1 MFSLN
6 YTNIFRQKLK
16 AVKKKIQKIQDIKII
31 RTSRRSKSISLK
43 IRNGE
48 LEISC
53 PYNTS
58 EIFLK
63 NLIER
68 KKEWI
73 NKNIDRSRKNHKKID
88 QISNGFITFKG
99 LVLQL
104 IYKKSNF
111 ERITVEDNELKIF
124 YSEKSKSRQLIIEW
138 LKLQANN
145 FLRARLSFLSK
156 RISIEF
162 NSLTI
167 KSYTARWGSCNIKG
181 DIFLNWKLIMLPES
195 VIDYVLIHELAHI
208 NVPNHSSEFW
218 ELVKKKNPNYLKH
231 KRWLRD
237 NGSSFILFS

>member
-6 YTNIFRQKLK
+6 YKNIFSQKLK
-16 AVKKKIQKIQDIKII
+16 VVKKKIKIIQGIKII

-48 LEISC
+48 LEVSC

-73 NKNIDRSRKNHKKID
+73 NKNIDWSRKNQKKID
-88 QISNGFITFKG
+88 QISNGFITYKG
-99 LVLQL
+99 LVLKL
-104 IYKKSNF
+104 VYEKSNL
-111 ERITVEDNELKIF
+111 EGIAVEDNELKIF
-124 YSEKSKSRQLIIEW
+124 YSDKSKSKKLIIEW

-167 KSYTARWGSCNIKG
+167 KSYTARWGSCNIRG

-208 NVPNHSSEFW
+208 NVPNHSSKFW
-218 ELVKKKNPNYLKH
+218 ELVKKKDPHYCKN
-231 KRWLRD
+231 KRWLKD

>member
-1 MFSLN
+1 M
-6 YTNIFRQKLK
+6 
-16 AVKKKIQKIQDIKII
+16 
-31 RTSRRSKSISLK
+31 K

-48 LEISC
+48 LEVSC

-58 EIFLK
+58 EIFIK

-68 KKEWI
+68 KKVWI

-88 QISNGFITFKG
+88 QISNGFITYKG
-99 LVLQL
+99 QVLKLV
-104 IYKKSNF
+104 YEKSNF
-111 ERITVEDNELKIF
+111 EGIAVEDNELKIF
-124 YSEKSKSRQLIIEW
+124 YSDESKTKKLIIEW

-145 FLRARLSFLSK
+145 FLKERLSFLSK

-167 KSYTARWGSCNIKG
+167 KSYTARWGSCNIRG

-208 NVPNHSSEFW
+208 NVPNHSREFW
-218 ELVKKKNPNYLKH
+218 ELVKKK
-231 KRWLRD
+231 R
-237 NGSSFILFS
+237 S

>member
-6 YTNIFRQKLK
+6 YTNILRQKLK

-99 LVLQL
+99 LVLKL

-156 RISIEF
+156 RISIQF

-218 ELVKKKNPNYLKH
+218 ELVKKKDPNYYKN
-231 KRWLRD
+231 KRWLKD

>member
-1 MFSLN
+1 MFLLN

-16 AVKKKIQKIQDIKII
+16 AVKKKIQKIQDVKII
-31 RTSRRSKSISLK
+31 KTSRRSKSISLK

-156 RISIEF
+156 RINIEF

-208 NVPNHSSEFW
+208 NVPNHSSKFW
-218 ELVKKKNPNYLKH
+218 ELVKKKDPHYCKNKKWLK
-231 KRWLRD
+231 D

>member
-6 YTNIFRQKLK
+6 YTNIFSQKLK
-16 AVKKKIQKIQDIKII
+16 VVKKKRKKIQGIKII
-31 RTSRRSKSISLK
+31 WTSRRSKSISLK

-48 LEISC
+48 LEVSC

-63 NLIER
+63 TLIER

-88 QISNGFITFKG
+88 QISNGFITYKG
-99 LVLQL
+99 HVLKLV
-104 IYKKSNF
+104 YEKSNF
-111 ERITVEDNELKIF
+111 EGITVEDNELKIF
-124 YSEKSKSRQLIIEW
+124 CSDESKSKKLIVEW
-138 LKLQANN
+138 LKLQANI
-145 FLRARLSFLSK
+145 FLRARLLFLSK

-181 DIFLNWKLIMLPES
+181 EIFLNWKLIMLPET

-208 NVPNHSSEFW
+208 NVPNHSKEFW
-218 ELVKKKNPNYLKH
+218 ELVKKKDPNYCEN
-231 KRWLRD
+231 KRWLKD

>member
-6 YTNIFRQKLK
+6 YKNIFSQKTK
-16 AVKKKIQKIQDIKII
+16 VIKKKIQKIQGIKII
-31 RTSRRSKSISLK
+31 RTSRRYKSISLK
-43 IRNGE
+43 IKNGE
-48 LEISC
+48 LEVSC

-73 NKNIDRSRKNHKKID
+73 LKNIDQSRKNHKKID
-88 QISNGFITFKG
+88 QISKGFITYKG
-99 LVLQL
+99 LVLKL
-104 IYKKSNF
+104 VYEKSNF
-111 ERITVEDNELKIF
+111 EGIAVEDNELKIF
-124 YSEKSKSRQLIIEW
+124 YSDESKSKKLIIEW

-167 KSYTARWGSCNIKG
+167 KTYTARWGSCNIKG

-195 VIDYVLIHELAHI
+195 VIDYVLIHELAHV
-208 NVPNHSSEFW
+208 NVPNHSKKFW
-218 ELVKKKNPNYLKH
+218 ELVKKKDPNYCKNQQWLKN
-231 KRWLRD
+231 
-237 NGSSFILFS
+237 NGSSFILFK

>member
-6 YTNIFRQKLK
+6 HTNIFSQKLK
-16 AVKKKIQKIQDIKII
+16 TVKKKIQKIKGIKII

-48 LEISC
+48 LEVSC

-73 NKNIDRSRKNHKKID
+73 NKNIDRSRRNHKKID
-88 QISNGFITFKG
+88 QISSGFITYKG
-99 LVLQL
+99 LVLKL
-104 IYKKSNF
+104 VYEKSSF
-111 ERITVEDNELKIF
+111 EGIAVEDNELKIF
-124 YSEKSKSRQLIIEW
+124 YSDELKSKKLIIEW
-138 LKLQANN
+138 LKLKANN

-167 KSYTARWGSCNIKG
+167 KSYTARWGSCNTKG

-208 NVPNHSSEFW
+208 NVPNHSREFW
-218 ELVKKKNPNYLKH
+218 KLVKEKDPNYCKN
-231 KRWLRD
+231 KRWLKD

>member
-1 MFSLN
+1 MFLLN

-16 AVKKKIQKIQDIKII
+16 AVKKKIQKIQDVKII
-31 RTSRRSKSISLK
+31 KTSRRSKSISLK

-156 RISIEF
+156 RINIEF

-208 NVPNHSSEFW
+208 NVPNHSREFW
-218 ELVKKKNPNYLKH
+218 RIVKEKDPNYCKN
-231 KRWLRD
+231 KRWLKD

>member
-6 YTNIFRQKLK
+6 YKNIFSQKLK
-16 AVKKKIQKIQDIKII
+16 VVKKKIKIIQGIKII

-48 LEISC
+48 LEVSC

-58 EIFLK
+58 EIFIK

-68 KKEWI
+68 KKVWI

-208 NVPNHSSEFW
+208 NVPNHSREFW
-218 ELVKKKNPNYLKH
+218 KLVKKKDPNYCKN
-231 KRWLRD
+231 KRWLKD

>member
-6 YTNIFRQKLK
+6 YKNIFSQKLK
-16 AVKKKIQKIQDIKII
+16 VVKKKIKIIQGIKII

-48 LEISC
+48 LEVSC

-58 EIFLK
+58 EIFIK

-68 KKEWI
+68 KKVWI
-73 NKNIDRSRKNHKKID
+73 NKNIDRSRKNQKKID
-88 QISNGFITFKG
+88 QISNGFITYKG
-99 LVLQL
+99 LVLKL
-104 IYKKSNF
+104 VYEKSNL
-111 ERITVEDNELKIF
+111 EGIAVEDNELKIF
-124 YSEKSKSRQLIIEW
+124 YSDKSKSKKLIIEW

-167 KSYTARWGSCNIKG
+167 KSYTARWGSCNTKG

-208 NVPNHSSEFW
+208 NVPNHSREFW
-218 ELVKKKNPNYLKH
+218 KLVKEKDPNYCKN
-231 KRWLRD
+231 KRWLKD

>member
-16 AVKKKIQKIQDIKII
+16 AVKKKIQKIQDVKII
-31 RTSRRSKSISLK
+31 KTSRRSKSISLK

>member
-6 YTNIFRQKLK
+6 YKNIFSQKLK
-16 AVKKKIQKIQDIKII
+16 VVKKKIKIIQGIKII

-48 LEISC
+48 LEVSC

-58 EIFLK
+58 EIFIK

-68 KKEWI
+68 KKKWI
-73 NKNIDRSRKNHKKID
+73 NKNMDRSRKNQKKID
-88 QISNGFITFKG
+88 QISNGFITYKG
-99 LVLQL
+99 LVLKL
-104 IYKKSNF
+104 VYEKSNL
-111 ERITVEDNELKIF
+111 EGIAVEDNELKIF
-124 YSEKSKSRQLIIEW
+124 YSDKSKSKKLIIEW

-167 KSYTARWGSCNIKG
+167 KSYIARWGSCNIKG

-208 NVPNHSSEFW
+208 NVPNHSREFW
-218 ELVKKKNPNYLKH
+218 KLVKKKDPNYCKN
-231 KRWLRD
+231 KRWLKD

>member
-1 MFSLN
+1 M
-6 YTNIFRQKLK
+6 
-16 AVKKKIQKIQDIKII
+16 
-31 RTSRRSKSISLK
+31 K

-48 LEISC
+48 LEVSC

-73 NKNIDRSRKNHKKID
+73 DKNIDLSRKNHKNID
-88 QISNGFITFKG
+88 QISNGFITYKG
-99 LVLQL
+99 EVLKLV
-104 IYKKSNF
+104 YEKSNF
-111 ERITVEDNELKIF
+111 EGIAVEDNKLKIF
-124 YSEKSKSRQLIIEW
+124 YSDESKSKKLIIEW

-156 RISIEF
+156 RIRIEF

-167 KSYTARWGSCNIKG
+167 KSYTARWGSCNLKG

-208 NVPNHSSEFW
+208 NIPNHSSKFW
-218 ELVKKKNPNYLKH
+218 ELVKKKDPNYCKS
-231 KRWLRD
+231 KRWLKE
-237 NGSSFILFS
+237 NGSSFILFN

>member
-1 MFSLN
+1 MFSFN
-6 YTNIFRQKLK
+6 YTNIFSQKLK
-16 AVKKKIQKIQDIKII
+16 AVKKKIQKIQGVKII
-31 RTSRRSKSISLK
+31 RTTRRSKSISLK

-48 LEISC
+48 LEVSC

-63 NLIER
+63 NLIES

-73 NKNIDRSRKNHKKID
+73 KKNIDRSRKNHKNID
-88 QISNGFITFKG
+88 QISHGFITYKG
-99 LVLQL
+99 QVLKLV
-104 IYKKSNF
+104 YEKSNF
-111 ERITVEDNELKIF
+111 EGIAVEDNKLKIF
-124 YSEKSKSRQLIIEW
+124 YSDESKSKKLIIEW

-145 FLRARLSFLSK
+145 FLRVRLSFLSK

-167 KSYTARWGSCNIKG
+167 KSYTARWGSCNIRG

-218 ELVKKKNPNYLKH
+218 KLVKKKDPNYCKN
-231 KRWLRD
+231 KRWLKD

>member
-1 MFSLN
+1 MFLLN

-16 AVKKKIQKIQDIKII
+16 AVKKKIQKIQDVKII
-31 RTSRRSKSISLK
+31 KTSRRSKSISLK

-156 RISIEF
+156 RINIEF

-208 NVPNHSSEFW
+208 NVPNHSREFW
-218 ELVKKKNPNYLKH
+218 ELVKKKDPNYCKN
-231 KRWLRD
+231 KRWLKD

>member
-73 NKNIDRSRKNHKKID
+73 DKNIDRSRKNHKKID

-99 LVLQL
+99 LVLPL
-104 IYKKSNF
+104 IYKKSHF

-124 YSEKSKSRQLIIEW
+124 YSEKSKSRQLITEW

-218 ELVKKKNPNYLKH
+218 ELVKKKNPNYFKH
-231 KRWLRD
+231 KRWLKD

>member
-6 YTNIFRQKLK
+6 YTNIFSQKLK
-16 AVKKKIQKIQDIKII
+16 AVKKKIQKIQGIKII

-48 LEISC
+48 LEVSC

-58 EIFLK
+58 ETFLK
-63 NLIER
+63 NLIQS

-73 NKNIDRSRKNHKKID
+73 NKNIDRSRKNHKNID
-88 QISNGFITFKG
+88 QISHGFITYKG
-99 LVLQL
+99 QILKLV
-104 IYKKSNF
+104 YEKSNF
-111 ERITVEDNELKIF
+111 EGIAVEDNKLKIF
-124 YSEKSKSRQLIIEW
+124 YSDESKSKKLIIEW

-167 KSYTARWGSCNIKG
+167 KSYTARWGSCNIRG

-195 VIDYVLIHELAHI
+195 VIDYVLNHELAHI
-208 NVPNHSSEFW
+208 NVPNHSKEFW
-218 ELVKKKNPNYLKH
+218 RLVKKKDPNYCKN
-231 KRWLRD
+231 KRWLKD

>member
-6 YTNIFRQKLK
+6 YKNIFSQKLK
-16 AVKKKIQKIQDIKII
+16 VVRKKIQKIEDIKII

-88 QISNGFITFKG
+88 QISNGIITYKG
-99 LVLQL
+99 EVLKLV
-104 IYKKSNF
+104 YEKSNF
-111 ERITVEDNELKIF
+111 EEIAVEDNELKIF
-124 YSEKSKSRQLIIEW
+124 YSDESKSKKLIIEW

-208 NVPNHSSEFW
+208 NVPNHSREFW
-218 ELVKKKNPNYLKH
+218 KLVKKKDPNYCKN
-231 KRWLRD
+231 KRWLKD

>member
-1 MFSLN
+1 MFSFN
-6 YTNIFRQKLK
+6 YTNIFSQKSK
-16 AVKKKIQKIQDIKII
+16 AVKKKIQKIQGIKII

-48 LEISC
+48 LEVSC

-58 EIFLK
+58 ESFLK

-88 QISNGFITFKG
+88 QISKGFITYKG
-99 LVLQL
+99 LVLKL
-104 IYKKSNF
+104 IYEKSDF
-111 ERITVEDNELKIF
+111 EGITVEDNVLKIL
-124 YSEKSKSRQLIIEW
+124 YSDESKSKKLIIEW

-181 DIFLNWKLIMLPES
+181 DIFLNWKLIMLPEN

-208 NVPNHSSEFW
+208 YFPNHSREFW
-218 ELVKKKNPNYLKH
+218 ELVKKKDPNYCKN

>member
-6 YTNIFRQKLK
+6 YKNIFSQKLK
-16 AVKKKIQKIQDIKII
+16 VVKKKIKIIQGIKII

-48 LEISC
+48 LEVSC
-53 PYNTS
+53 PYDTS
-58 EIFLK
+58 EIFIK

-68 KKEWI
+68 KKVWI
-73 NKNIDRSRKNHKKID
+73 NKNIDRSRKNQKKID
-88 QISNGFITFKG
+88 QISNGFITYKG
-99 LVLQL
+99 LVLKL
-104 IYKKSNF
+104 VYEKSNL
-111 ERITVEDNELKIF
+111 EGIAVEDNELKIF
-124 YSEKSKSRQLIIEW
+124 YSDKSKSKKLIIEW

-167 KSYTARWGSCNIKG
+167 KSYTARWGSCNTKG

-208 NVPNHSSEFW
+208 NVPNHSREFW
-218 ELVKKKNPNYLKH
+218 KLVKKKDPNYCKN
-231 KRWLRD
+231 KRWLKD

>member
-1 MFSLN
+1 MFSFN
-6 YTNIFRQKLK
+6 YTNIFSQKSK
-16 AVKKKIQKIQDIKII
+16 AVKKKIQKFQGIKII

-208 NVPNHSSEFW
+208 NVPNHSKEFW
-218 ELVKKKNPNYLKH
+218 KLVKKKDPNYCKN
-231 KRWLRD
+231 KRWLKD
-237 NGSSFILFS
+237 NGLSFILFS